1 MKFIDQYIQKLDL
14 DKPYKKVI
22 VDRFYFIHNDDIRS
36 YLDMNN
42 IDYEI
47 ADTYD
52 DVVLLSKE
60 TTNVF
65 LRSENLLKNETVQL
79 ITKRFNVKFYNEN
92 SLPFVIENG
101 LLNTRSLEDIRKV
114 IKYNFNQKIEYSF
127 INKDNFDLILKE
139 SRKSDLHYEK
149 NQLAGRIQRLLSN
162 LNNYDDILKV
172 GEMFGKLTYLSYVLG
187 SNINSELVAEM
198 DVGVKNFILQGGI
211 KNAFYSSTNNLKT
224 VNKITGYIDKN
235 KPEKFALICFDG
247 MGVPEWELLK
257 NFLSQ
262 YNISTNERY
271 LFSLIPTTTKI
282 SRTAIF
288 SGQYESVYGNKKIDE
303 NREFERQFPGLYTKS
318 FSEGKIKSED
328 ELIGTDG
335 VKLIYNV
342 FDECAHGAVINPNN
356 KSKTGFFKMA
366 EDYLLNST
374 IFKEINILKACG
386 YRIYICSDH
395 GTVVAE
401 GNGEKV
407 EKYLIEESC
416 KRGVIVS
423 ETSLLKNYDLDKYDI
438 PFIKGKYA
446 LLSPNRHSFSYR
458 GKLDITHGGIT
469 VDELIVPFAEV
480 EN

>member
-22 VDRFYFIHNDDIRS
+22 VDRFYFIHDDDIKD
-36 YLDMNN
+36 YLAINN
-42 IDYEI
+42 IDYGI
-47 ADTYD
+47 ADSYD
-52 DVVLLSKE
+52 NVVLLSKE
-60 TTNVF
+60 KTNVF

-79 ITKRFNVKFYNEN
+79 ISKRFNVKFYNEN
-92 SLPFVIENG
+92 SLPFVIENS
-101 LLNTRSLEDIRKV
+101 LLNTRSLVDIRKV
-114 IKYNFNQKIEYSF
+114 IKYNLNKKIEYSF
-127 INKDNFDLILKE
+127 INKDNFDLILKA

-162 LNNYDDILKV
+162 SNNYDDILKV
-172 GEMFGKLTYLSYVLG
+172 GEMYGKLTYLSYILG
-187 SNINSELVAEM
+187 SDIDRELVAEM
-198 DVGVKNFILQGGI
+198 DENVKNFILQGGI
-211 KNAFYSSTNNLKT
+211 KDAFYSSVNNLKT

-257 NFLSQ
+257 SFLSR
-262 YNISTNERY
+262 YNISTNEKY

-282 SRTAIF
+282 ARTAIF
-288 SGQYESVYGNKKIDE
+288 SGQYEPVYGNKKIDE

-318 FSEGKIKSED
+318 FSEGEIKSGD
-328 ELIGTDG
+328 DLIGING

-356 KSKTGFFKMA
+356 KSKTGFFNMA
-366 EDYLLNST
+366 EDYLLNSP
-374 IFKEINILKACG
+374 IFKEIKILKECG

-401 GNGEKV
+401 GNGKKV
-407 EKYLIEESC
+407 DKYLIEESC

-423 ETSLLKNYDLDKYDI
+423 ETSLLRNYELDKYDI

-446 LLSPNRHSFSYR
+446 LLSQNRHSFSYR